1 MLSTDVDTR
10 DNICTAS
17 LWRYVSWCYSKHQI
31 GSSRHQDRAEQF
43 ETSLPIEKE
52 KRRCI
57 VSHLCAIIFELGWQI
72 GFVMKVFGSQSN
84 CRRHWRRRR
93 QQKKKATRKKKAS
106 IPRRRDGGWRKWD
119 DVIRGWTKWGTCR
132 QKERIRRGRKTNTL
146 PCTPLSGSKFKT
158 NETKARELRL
168 DSRMSANLESTPRI
182 WEIFRARRNRFDTI
196 LTFSF
201 DFIFLPI
208 ESCWPGLDWN
218 KKLMINGNG
227 NINFR
232 IRH

>member
-93 QQKKKATRKKKAS
+93 QQKKKATRKKRHNKRREAKKS
-106 IPRRRDGGWRKWD
+106 FDPKKERRRLTEMRW
-119 DVIRGWTKWGTCR
+119 CY
-132 QKERIRRGRKTNTL
+132 
-146 PCTPLSGSKFKT
+146 S
-158 NETKARELRL
+158 RL
-168 DSRMSANLESTPRI
+168 DEMRNMSSKGANPQRPE
-182 WEIFRARRNRFDTI
+182 N
-196 LTFSF
+196 
-201 DFIFLPI
+201 
-208 ESCWPGLDWN
+208 
-218 KKLMINGNG
+218 
-227 NINFR
+227 
-232 IRH
+232 